1 MRTPNLTARSL
12 KATLVLEPAQLAEIV
27 VRDGVPR
34 VDLRIEVAPDGT
46 IGQGRLVT
54 TDIAAKSA
62 RKALATIRE
71 HRPDGVMAILQG
83 KLGVGD
89 VLLEAGLVVQPK
101 VPKQAAQQA
110 QEARRIGQ
118 PKIGLARAFCSAP
131 AD

>member
-1 MRTPNLTARSL
+1 MSNLIARSL
-12 KATLVLEPAQLAEIV
+12 KATVVLEPAQPAEIV

-34 VDLRIEVAPDGT
+34 VELRIEVDGRT
-46 IGQGRLVT
+46 VT

-62 RKALATIRE
+62 RKAVAAIRE
-71 HRPDGVMAILQG
+71 HGPDGVMAILQG

-110 QEARRIGQ
+110 QEA
-118 PKIGLARAFCSAP
+118 A
-131 AD
+131 